1 MKSIKK
7 LFRKV
12 EVLFGKHRFYEST
25 TPQGYRYV
33 YDYVDG
39 TISYPLKD
47 IALKDIALK
56 LGFASLEEAFKSDIF
71 QQGIKDLGCDINKL
85 AYTVDYE

>member
-7 LFRKV
+7 LFRRVK
-12 EVLFGKHRFYEST
+12 VLFGKHRFYEST

-33 YDYVDG
+33 YDYVEG
-39 TISYPLKD
+39 AISYPLKD
-47 IALKDIALK
+47 IAIK
-56 LGFASLEEAFKSDIF
+56 LGFTSLEEAFKSDIF

>member
-39 TISYPLKD
+39 TINYP
-47 IALKDIALK
+47 LKDIALK